1 MEFSANDI
9 AGLLGGEVEG
19 DGSVKVNNV
28 SKIDQGIPG
37 TLAFLANPAY
47 AKYIYTTKASV
58 VLVNRDFKPEDELSC
73 TLIRVDDAYASIAKL
88 LNYYEQSKPKKVG
101 VEQPSFISESAT
113 VGEQVYVGAF
123 AYIGENATIGK
134 NVKIYP
140 NVYIG
145 DGVTVGD
152 DTILYAGVKVYAGCK
167 VGKNCILHAGSV
179 VGSDGFGFAPTS
191 DGSYDKIAQVGNVEI
206 RDNVEIGSN
215 TTIDC
220 ATMGSTVI
228 NEGVKIDNLV
238 QIAHNVEVG
247 KNTVIVAQV
256 GVAGSAKIGENCM
269 IGGQVGIAGHLQIGN
284 NVKIGAQSGIS
295 NNVKDNS
302 TILGTPAFGH
312 RDFMKSY
319 AVFKNLPQLRSDVI
333 ELGRK
338 IKDLDESNS

>member
-28 SKIDQGIPG
+28 SKIDQGVPG

-47 AKYIYTTKASV
+47 TKYIYTTKASV
-58 VLVNRDFKPEDELSC
+58 VLVNRDFKPENELPC

-101 VEQPSFISESAT
+101 IEQPSYISESAS
-113 VGEQVYVGAF
+113 VGEQAYVGAF
-123 AYIGENATIGK
+123 AYVGEKATVGN

-145 DGVTVGD
+145 DGATIGD
-152 DTILYAGVKVYAGCK
+152 DTILYAGVKIYAGCK
-167 VGKNCILHAGSV
+167 VGKGCILHAGVV
-179 VGSDGFGFAPTS
+179 VGSDGFGFAPTA

-206 RDNVEIGSN
+206 KDDVEIGAN

-269 IGGQVGIAGHLQIGN
+269 IGGQVGIAGHIRIGN

-302 TILGTPAFGH
+302 SLWGTPAFGY

-333 ELGRK
+333 ELGQK
-338 IKDLDESNS
+338 LKEQEGTGE

>member
-28 SKIDQGIPG
+28 SKIDQGVPG

-47 AKYIYTTKASV
+47 TKYIYTTKASV
-58 VLVNRDFKPEDELSC
+58 VLVNRDFKPENELPC

-101 VEQPSFISESAT
+101 IEQPSYISELAS
-113 VGEQVYVGAF
+113 VGEQAYIGAF
-123 AYIGENATIGK
+123 AYVGEKATVGN

-145 DGVTVGD
+145 DGATIGD
-152 DTILYAGVKVYAGCK
+152 DTILYAGVKIYAGCK
-167 VGKNCILHAGSV
+167 VGKGCILHAGVV
-179 VGSDGFGFAPTS
+179 VGSDGFGFAPTA

-206 RDNVEIGSN
+206 KDDVEIGAN

-269 IGGQVGIAGHLQIGN
+269 IGGQVGIAGHIRIGN

-302 TILGTPAFGH
+302 SLWGTPAFGY

-333 ELGRK
+333 ELGQK
-338 IKDLDESNS
+338 LKEQEGTGE

>member
-37 TLAFLANPAY
+37 TLAFLSNPAY
-47 AKYIYTTKASV
+47 TKYIYTTKASV
-58 VLVNRDFKPEDELSC
+58 VLVNRDFKPENELPC

-101 VEQPSFISESAT
+101 IEQPSYISESASI
-113 VGEQVYVGAF
+113 GEQAYVGAF
-123 AYIGENATIGK
+123 AYVGENAIVGK

-145 DGVTVGD
+145 DGATIGD
-152 DTILYAGVKVYAGCK
+152 DTILYAGVKIYAGCN
-167 VGKNCILHAGSV
+167 VGKNCILHAGV
-179 VGSDGFGFAPTS
+179 VIGSDGFGFAPAA
-191 DGSYDKIAQVGNVEI
+191 DGSYDKIAQVGNVEVK
-206 RDNVEIGSN
+206 DGVEIGAN

-269 IGGQVGIAGHLQIGN
+269 LGGQVGIVGHIRIGN
-284 NVKIGAQSGIS
+284 NVKIGAQSGIG

-302 TILGTPAFGH
+302 TLWGTPAFGY

-319 AVFKNLPQLRSDVI
+319 AVFKNLPQLRSDVV
-333 ELGRK
+333 ELRRK
-338 IKDLDESNS
+338 MKDQEGTGE

>member
-47 AKYIYTTKASV
+47 TKYIYTTQASV
-58 VLVNRDFKPEDELSC
+58 VLVNRDFKPENELPC

-101 VEQPSFISESAT
+101 VEQPSFISESAS
-113 VGEQVYVGAF
+113 VGEQAYVGAF
-123 AYIGENATIGK
+123 AYVGEKATIGK

-145 DGVTVGD
+145 DGAAIGD
-152 DTILYAGVKVYAGCK
+152 DTILYAGVKIYAGCK
-167 VGKNCILHAGSV
+167 VGKNCILHAGVV
-179 VGSDGFGFAPTS
+179 VGSDGFGFAPTA

-206 RDNVEIGSN
+206 KDDVEIGAN

-220 ATMGSTVI
+220 ATMGSTII
-228 NEGVKIDNLV
+228 NDGVKIDNLV
-238 QIAHNVEVG
+238 QIAHNVEIG

-256 GVAGSAKIGENCM
+256 GVAGSAKIGENCL
-269 IGGQVGIAGHLQIGN
+269 IGGQVGIAGHLRIGN

-295 NNVKDNS
+295 NDVKDNS
-302 TILGTPAFGH
+302 MLWGTPAFSH

-319 AVFKNLPQLRSDVI
+319 AVFKNLPKLRSDVI
-333 ELGRK
+333 DLGRK
-338 IKDLDESNS
+338 MKDQEGTGE

>member
-58 VLVNRDFKPEDELSC
+58 VLVNRDFQPEDELSC

-88 LNYYEQSKPKKVG
+88 LSYYEQSKPKKVG

-123 AYIGENATIGK
+123 AYVGEKATIGK

-145 DGVTVGD
+145 DGVSVGD

-191 DGSYDKIAQVGNVEI
+191 GGSYDKIAQVGNVEI

-269 IGGQVGIAGHLQIGN
+269 IGGQVGIAGHIRIGD

-302 TILGTPAFGH
+302 TLFGTPAFGH

-338 IKDLDESNS
+338 IKDLDESKS

>member
-47 AKYIYTTKASV
+47 TKYIYTTKASV
-58 VLVNRDFKPEDELSC
+58 VLVNRDFKPEDEISC

-101 VEQPSFISESAT
+101 IEQPSFVSESAT

-123 AYIGENATIGK
+123 AYVGEKTTIGE

-152 DTILYAGVKVYAGCK
+152 NTILYAGVKIYAGCK

-191 DGSYDKIAQVGNVEI
+191 DGSYDKIAQVGNVDI

-256 GVAGSAKIGENCM
+256 GVAGSAKIGENCL
-269 IGGQVGIAGHLQIGN
+269 IGGQVGIAGHLRIGN

-295 NNVKDNS
+295 NNVNDNA
-302 TILGTPAFGH
+302 TIFGTPAFGH

-338 IKDLDESNS
+338 LKDLDESNS

>member
-28 SKIDQGIPG
+28 SKIDQGVPG

-47 AKYIYTTKASV
+47 TKYIYTTKASV
-58 VLVNRDFKPEDELSC
+58 VLVNRDFKPENELPC

-101 VEQPSFISESAT
+101 IEQPSYISESAS
-113 VGEQVYVGAF
+113 VGEQAYIGAF
-123 AYIGENATIGK
+123 AYVGEKATVGN

-145 DGVTVGD
+145 DGATIGD
-152 DTILYAGVKVYAGCK
+152 DTILYAGVKIYAGCK
-167 VGKNCILHAGSV
+167 VGKGCILHAGVV
-179 VGSDGFGFAPTS
+179 VGSDGFGFAPTA

-206 RDNVEIGSN
+206 KDDVEIGAN

-269 IGGQVGIAGHLQIGN
+269 IGGQVGIAGHIRIGN

-302 TILGTPAFGH
+302 SLWGTPAFGY

-333 ELGRK
+333 ELGQK
-338 IKDLDESNS
+338 LKEQEGTGE

>member
-1 MEFSANDI
+1 MEFSANEI

-19 DGSVKVNNV
+19 DGSVRVNNV
-28 SKIDQGIPG
+28 SKIDRGIPG

-47 AKYIYTTKASV
+47 TKYIYTTKASV
-58 VLVNRDFKPEDELSC
+58 VLVNRDFKPENELPC

-101 VEQPSFISESAT
+101 IEQPSYISESAS
-113 VGEQVYVGAF
+113 VGEQAYVGAF
-123 AYIGENATIGK
+123 AYVGEKATVGK

-145 DGVTVGD
+145 DEATIGD
-152 DTILYAGVKVYAGCK
+152 DTILYAGVKIYAGCK
-167 VGKNCILHAGSV
+167 IGKNCILHAGV
-179 VGSDGFGFAPTS
+179 VIGSDGFGFAPVA
-191 DGSYDKIAQVGNVEI
+191 DGSYEKIAQVGNVEI
-206 RDNVEIGSN
+206 KDDVEIGAN

-220 ATMGSTVI
+220 ATMGSTII

-256 GVAGSAKIGENCM
+256 GVAGSAKIGESCM
-269 IGGQVGIAGHLQIGN
+269 LGGQVGIAGHIRIGN
-284 NVKIGAQSGIS
+284 NVKIGAQSGIG

-302 TILGTPAFGH
+302 TLWGTPAFGY

-319 AVFKNLPQLRSDVI
+319 AVFKNLPQLRSDVV

-338 IKDLDESNS
+338 MKDQEGTGE

>member
-47 AKYIYTTKASV
+47 EKYIYTTKASV
-58 VLVNRDFKPEDELSC
+58 VLVNRNFKPSNELPC
-73 TLIRVDDAYASIAKL
+73 TLIRVEDAYASIAKL
-88 LNYYEQSKPKKVG
+88 LSYYEQSKPKKVG
-101 VEQPSFISESAT
+101 IEQPSFISDSAS
-113 VGEQVYVGAF
+113 VGEQAYVGAF
-123 AYIGENATIGK
+123 AYIGEKATIGQ

-145 DGVTVGD
+145 DGVTIGD
-152 DTILYAGVKVYAGCK
+152 NTILYAGVKIYAGCK
-167 VGKNCILHAGSV
+167 VGKSCILHAGSV
-179 VGSDGFGFAPTS
+179 IGSDGFGFAPTS

-206 RDNVEIGSN
+206 HDNVEIGAN

-228 NEGVKIDNLV
+228 HEGVKIDNLV

-256 GVAGSAKIGENCM
+256 GVAGSAKIGENCL
-269 IGGQVGIAGHLQIGN
+269 IGGQVGIAGHLHIGN
-284 NVKIGAQSGIS
+284 NVRIGAQSGIS
-295 NNVKDNS
+295 NNLKDNS
-302 TILGTPAFGH
+302 TVFGTPAFAH

-319 AVFKNLPQLRSDVI
+319 AVFKNLPQMRSDLI

-338 IKDLDESNS
+338 IKDQDESKS

>member
-28 SKIDQGIPG
+28 SKIDQGVPG

-47 AKYIYTTKASV
+47 TKYIYTTKASV
-58 VLVNRDFKPEDELSC
+58 VLVNRDFKPENELPC

-101 VEQPSFISESAT
+101 IEQPSYISESAS
-113 VGEQVYVGAF
+113 VGEQAYIGAF
-123 AYIGENATIGK
+123 AYVGEKATVGN

-145 DGVTVGD
+145 DGATIGD
-152 DTILYAGVKVYAGCK
+152 DTILYAGVKIYAGCK
-167 VGKNCILHAGSV
+167 VGKGCILHAGVV
-179 VGSDGFGFAPTS
+179 VGADGFGFAPTA

-206 RDNVEIGSN
+206 KDDVEIGAN

-269 IGGQVGIAGHLQIGN
+269 IGGQVGIAGHIRIGN

-302 TILGTPAFGH
+302 SLWGTPAFGY

-333 ELGRK
+333 ELGQK
-338 IKDLDESNS
+338 LKEQEGTGE

>member
-47 AKYIYTTKASV
+47 AKYIYSTKASV
-58 VLVNRDFKPEDELSC
+58 VLVNRDFKAENELSC
-73 TLIRVDDAYASIAKL
+73 TLIRVDDAYAAIAKL
-88 LNYYEQSKPKKVG
+88 LNYYEQSKPRKVG
-101 VEQPSFISESAT
+101 IEQPSFISDSAT

-123 AYIGENATIGK
+123 AYVGENATIGR

-145 DGVTVGD
+145 DEVTVGD
-152 DTILYAGVKVYAGCK
+152 NTILYAGVKVYAGCQ

-179 VGSDGFGFAPTS
+179 VGADGFGFAPTS
-191 DGSYDKIAQVGNVEI
+191 DGSYDKIAQVGNVQI
-206 RDNVEIGSN
+206 HDRVEIGAN
-215 TTIDC
+215 TTIDR
-220 ATMGSTVI
+220 ATMGSTI
-228 NEGVKIDNLV
+228 IHEGVKIDNLV

-256 GVAGSAKIGENCM
+256 GVAGSAKIGKNGM
-269 IGGQVGIAGHLQIGN
+269 IGGQVGIAGHIRIGD

-302 TILGTPAFGH
+302 TLFGTPAFGH

-333 ELGRK
+333 EHGRK
-338 IKDLDESNS
+338 LKDQDESSR

>member
-9 AGLLGGEVEG
+9 AGLLGGVVEG
-19 DGSVKVNNV
+19 DGSVKVNDV

-47 AKYIYTTKASV
+47 TKYIYSTKASV
-58 VLVNRDFKPEDELSC
+58 VLVNRDFKPENKISC
-73 TLIRVDDAYASIAKL
+73 TLIRVEDAYASIAKL
-88 LNYYEQSKPKKVG
+88 LNLYEQAKPKKVG
-101 VEQPSFISESAT
+101 IEQPSYINESASI
-113 VGEQVYVGAF
+113 GEQAYVGAF
-123 AYIGENATIGK
+123 AYVGEKAMIGR

-145 DGVTVGD
+145 DGATIGD
-152 DTILYAGVKVYAGCK
+152 DTILYAGVKIYAGCK

-206 RDNVEIGSN
+206 HDNVEIGAN
-215 TTIDC
+215 TTIDR

-228 NEGVKIDNLV
+228 HEGVKIDNLV

-247 KNTVIVAQV
+247 KNTVIAAEV
-256 GVAGSAKIGENCM
+256 GVSGSAKIGENCM
-269 IGGQVGIAGHLQIGN
+269 IGGQVGIAGHLRIGN

-302 TILGTPAFGH
+302 TLFGTPSFGH

-319 AVFKNLPQLRSDVI
+319 AVFKNLPQLRADVI

-338 IKDLDESNS
+338 MKDLDESNS

>member
-101 VEQPSFISESAT
+101 IEQPSFISESAT

-123 AYIGENATIGK
+123 AYIGEKATIGK

-167 VGKNCILHAGSV
+167 VGKNCILHAGVV

-191 DGSYDKIAQVGNVEI
+191 DGSYDKIAQVGNVVI

-247 KNTVIVAQV
+247 KDTVIVAQV

-269 IGGQVGIAGHLQIGN
+269 IGGQVGIAGHIRIGN

-302 TILGTPAFGH
+302 TIFGTPAFGH

>member
-101 VEQPSFISESAT
+101 IEQPSFISESAT
-113 VGEQVYVGAF
+113 VGEQLYVGAF

-269 IGGQVGIAGHLQIGN
+269 IGGQVGIAGHIRIGN
-284 NVKIGAQSGIS
+284 NVKVGAQSGIS

-302 TILGTPAFGH
+302 TIFGTPAFGH

>member
-58 VLVNRDFKPEDELSC
+58 VLVNRDFQPEDELSC

-101 VEQPSFISESAT
+101 VEQPSFISESAS
-113 VGEQVYVGAF
+113 VGEQAYVGAF
-123 AYIGENATIGK
+123 AYVGEKATIGK

-145 DGVTVGD
+145 DGAAIGD
-152 DTILYAGVKVYAGCK
+152 DTILYAGVKIYAGCK
-167 VGKNCILHAGSV
+167 VGKNCILHAGVV

-206 RDNVEIGSN
+206 YDNVEIGSN

-269 IGGQVGIAGHLQIGN
+269 IGGQVGIAGHIRIGN

-302 TILGTPAFGH
+302 TIFGTPAFGH